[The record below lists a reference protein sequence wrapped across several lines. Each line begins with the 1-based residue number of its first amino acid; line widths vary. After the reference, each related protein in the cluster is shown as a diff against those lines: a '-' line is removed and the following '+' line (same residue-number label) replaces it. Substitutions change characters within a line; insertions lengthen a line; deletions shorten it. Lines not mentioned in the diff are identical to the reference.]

1 MRRGKKMSVATIT
14 REGSTRVSDELI
26 NTFLTLESL
35 TNMLRMS
42 ETVAKFSTSEYELL
56 MDSLIEEYDKKI

>member
-1 MRRGKKMSVATIT
+1 MSVATIT
-14 REGSTRVSDELI
+14 REGSARVSDELI

>member
-1 MRRGKKMSVATIT
+1 MSVATIT
-14 REGSTRVSDELI
+14 REGSARVSDELI

-56 MDSLIEEYDKKI
+56 MDSLIEEYDRKI

>member
-1 MRRGKKMSVATIT
+1 MSVATIT

-26 NTFLTLESL
+26 NAFLTLESL

-42 ETVAKFSTSEYELL
+42 ETVTNFSTNEYEVL
-56 MDSLIEEYDKKI
+56 MDSLIEEYGNKI